1 MKGRFIVLEGG
12 EGVGKSSNLD
22 ALQRLLEGHGLRV
35 LRTREPGGTSL
46 GEAVRALLLDPAFTG
61 MDAKT
66 ELLLMFAARAQH
78 VAQIIRPALAEG
90 VWVISDRF
98 TSSSYA
104 YQGGGR
110 GLPDEAIAW
119 LETFVQEDLRPDLT
133 LLLDTPVEVGLARM
147 RSRGEPEDRIEREG
161 RPFFERVRAA
171 FLAQAKANPGRF
183 VVIDATQ
190 PLDQIQAA
198 MRRAL
203 APLLAESLSCPYRA
217 DLPDQTLPSSLG
229 EAPKGKNP
237 GTRGS

>member
-12 EGVGKSSNLD
+12 EGAGKSSNLD
-22 ALQRLLEGHGLRV
+22 VLQRLLEDRGLRV
-35 LRTREPGGTSL
+35 LRTREPGGTPL
-46 GEAVRALLLDPAFTG
+46 GEAVRGLLLDPAFTG
-61 MDAKT
+61 MEAKT

-78 VAQIIRPALAEG
+78 VAQVIRPALEEG

-110 GLPDEAIAW
+110 GLPHDAIAW
-119 LETFVQEDLRPDLT
+119 LESFVQDELRPDLT

-171 FLAQAKANPGRF
+171 FLAQAEVAPDRF
-183 VVIDATQ
+183 AVIDAIQ
-190 PLDQIQAA
+190 SLDEVQAA
-198 MRRAL
+198 LQRAL
-203 APLLAESLSCPYRA
+203 RSLLVELV
-217 DLPDQTLPSSLG
+217 
-229 EAPKGKNP
+229 
-237 GTRGS
+237 

>member
-22 ALQRLLEGHGLRV
+22 VLQSLLEDRGLRV

-46 GEAVRALLLDPAFTG
+46 GEAVRGLLLDPAFAG
-61 MDAKT
+61 MEAKT

-78 VAQIIRPALAEG
+78 VTQVIRPALEAG

-98 TSSSYA
+98 TSSTYA

-110 GLPDEAIAW
+110 GLPWQAIAW
-119 LETFVQEDLRPDLT
+119 LESFVQEELRPDLT

-147 RSRGEPEDRIEREG
+147 RGRGEPEDRIEREG

-171 FLAQAKANPGRF
+171 FLAQAEAAPDRF
-183 VVIDATQ
+183 AVIDASQ
-190 PLDQIQAA
+190 PLDEVQAA
-198 MRRAL
+198 LQHAL
-203 APLLAESLSCPYRA
+203 QPLLMELA
-217 DLPDQTLPSSLG
+217 
-229 EAPKGKNP
+229 
-237 GTRGS
+237 